1 MARMKKPYSDLGYRS
16 LRAWERQTQQL
27 LGELQASREQL
38 TAEVARIDERVDSI
52 RSALGGHVS
61 QVRAAARTG
70 RAGRGGRIGRAVL
83 DALQKGGSLSV
94 SAIVHATGL
103 KRAQVYPS
111 LMSLKRSRKIK
122 AESRGIYALT
132 SKGSTGRVATAAKSS
147 HRGDASG
154 ALVKALKRRG
164 SLTKAEL
171 ASASG
176 LTGRQ
181 VHACLMSMVR
191 ANTVKAN
198 ASGTYRLR
206 KRSS

>member
-1 MARMKKPYSDLGYRS
+1 MAKRKRPYSDLGYRS
-16 LRAWERQTQQL
+16 LRAWERQTHQL
-27 LGELQASREQL
+27 INELQASREQL

-52 RSALGGHVS
+52 RSALGGRVS
-61 QVRAAARTG
+61 QVRAAAGTG
-70 RAGRGGRIGRAVL
+70 RAHRGGGIGGAVL

-94 SAIVHATGL
+94 SEIIHATGL

-111 LMSLKRSRKIK
+111 LMGLKKSRKIK
-122 AESRGIYALT
+122 TKSRGIYTLT
-132 SKGSTGRVATAAKSS
+132 SKRSTGRAATAAEGSR
-147 HRGDASG
+147 RGDASG

-171 ASASG
+171 ADASG

-191 ANTVKAN
+191 TNTVRAN

-206 KRSS
+206 KRSN